1 MAVQKITNKQI
12 SISGSSNGQVLTANT
27 TAVYWSTIT
36 GGGGGG
42 ASVTIST
49 SAPETANTGDL
60 WWNSEEGSLK
70 IYYADA
76 NTSQWVD
83 ASSGTRGANGANF
96 GARVVSYADS
106 TSITINADTTDTA
119 VHINTQAAG
128 TLTINAPT
136 GTIVDGQRILIRI
149 KSTNVQTFSW
159 NAIFQGSAD
168 LSLPSV
174 TSGSN
179 KFDYIGFIYNSS
191 ASKWQL
197 LSTVFGF

>member
-49 SAPETANTGDL
+49 SAPGTANTGDL